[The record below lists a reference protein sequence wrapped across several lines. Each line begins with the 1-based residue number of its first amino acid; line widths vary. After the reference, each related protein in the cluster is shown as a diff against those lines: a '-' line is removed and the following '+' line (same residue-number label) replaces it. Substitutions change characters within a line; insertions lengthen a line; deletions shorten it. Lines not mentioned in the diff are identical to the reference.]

1 MLLMMIFRGSA
12 DVKTELLTNSIVLI
26 AITNP
31 TLGVTRTRNLRSPL
45 LIIQRY

>member
-1 MLLMMIFRGSA
+1 MMMMTLRGSP